1 MARTIAQAEAL
12 AEKLRAL
19 PAIENK
25 NRPIS
30 KAEEIKLL
38 ADEIAALQER
48 NYSLQQIAEFLT
60 GEGLEISTATLKNYL
75 QRSKG
80 SKATSKRPSKK
91 KPAVAPK
98 EAPSATPQATAGQS
112 IGERAAA
119 ALPPAKSDHHQ
130 TAQAAIMRPDR
141 ERI

>member
-1 MARTIAQAEAL
+1 MARTVAQAEAL

-38 ADEIAALQER
+38 ASEIAALQER

-75 QRSKG
+75 QRSK
-80 SKATSKRPSKK
+80 ATSKRPSKK
-91 KPAVAPK
+91 KPAAAPK
-98 EAPSATPQATAGQS
+98 EAPSPTPQATAGQS

-130 TAQAAIMRPDR
+130 TAQAAITRPDR

>member
-1 MARTIAQAEAL
+1 MTRTIAQAEAL
-12 AEKLRAL
+12 EEKLRAL

-38 ADEIAALQER
+38 ANEIAALQQR

-75 QRSKG
+75 QRSK
-80 SKATSKRPSKK
+80 SPSKRPSKK
-91 KPAVAPK
+91 KPAAAPK
-98 EAPSATPQATAGQS
+98 EAPSHTPQATAGQS

-119 ALPPAKSDHHQ
+119 ALPPAQLEHR
-130 TAQAAIMRPDR
+130 TAQAAITRPDR

>member
-1 MARTIAQAEAL
+1 MAKR
-12 AEKLRAL
+12 
-19 PAIENK
+19 IE
-25 NRPIS
+25 IGETLT

-38 ADEIAALQER
+38 ASEIAALQDR

-75 QRSKG
+75 QRSK
-80 SKATSKRPSKK
+80 ATSKRPSKK
-91 KPAVAPK
+91 KPAAAPK
-98 EAPSATPQATAGQS
+98 EAPSPTPQATAGQS

-130 TAQAAIMRPDR
+130 TAQAAITRPDR

>member
-75 QRSKG
+75 QRSK
-80 SKATSKRPSKK
+80 ATSKRPSKK
-91 KPAVAPK
+91 KPAAAPK
-98 EAPSATPQATAGQS
+98 EAPNPTPQATAGQS

-130 TAQAAIMRPDR
+130 TAQAAITRPDR

>member
-1 MARTIAQAEAL
+1 MVRTIAQAEAL

-38 ADEIAALQER
+38 AGEIAALQER
-48 NYSLQQIAEFLT
+48 NYSLQQIASFLT

-75 QRSKG
+75 QRSK
-80 SKATSKRPSKK
+80 ATSKRPSKK
-91 KPAVAPK
+91 KAATAPK
-98 EAPSATPQATAGQS
+98 EAPSPTPQAATGQS
-112 IGERAAA
+112 LGERAAA
-119 ALPPAKSDHHQ
+119 ALPHTQSDHR
-130 TAQAAIMRPDR
+130 TAQAAITRPDR
-141 ERI
+141 ATI

>member
-1 MARTIAQAEAL
+1 MARTVAQAEAL

-75 QRSKG
+75 QRSK
-80 SKATSKRPSKK
+80 ATSKRPSKK
-91 KPAVAPK
+91 KPAAAPK
-98 EAPSATPQATAGQS
+98 EAPSPAPQATAGQS

-130 TAQAAIMRPDR
+130 TAQAAITRPDR